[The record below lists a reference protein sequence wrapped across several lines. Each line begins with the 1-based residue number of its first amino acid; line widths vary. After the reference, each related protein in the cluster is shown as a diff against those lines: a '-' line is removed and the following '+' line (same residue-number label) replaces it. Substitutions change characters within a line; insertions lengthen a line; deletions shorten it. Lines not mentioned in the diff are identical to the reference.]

1 GSATTIPARSADQL
15 DSARGWWVVAAA
27 VTSMFAVFGV
37 GYSFGTFFKPMAD
50 DFDAGSG
57 ATALVFSITIALSF
71 LLAPVTGK
79 LADRFGP
86 RPVLWLG
93 ATSILAGLLATAA
106 TPNLYLG
113 YVTYGVGVGLAI
125 ACGYVPMVATVGGWF
140 ERRRA
145 MAMGMAVAG
154 IGLGTLVGA
163 PLSARLIG
171 ATSWRTTFVIYACGC
186 AGLLLLASIP
196 ARFGPAAVPSSS
208 PRSIRELFRLRDFRL
223 LYLSSLSVTFG
234 LFVPFVFLAKY
245 ADERDLGSVAAAS
258 LVGLIGGSSVVGR
271 LGLGGMADRLGPMR
285 LYRFSFVVMALSHP
299 SGSPPVRASPS
310 WRPTPSSWA
319 WATAAHRHLAGR
331 GRQPIRPRQPR
342 WHAGHALHLG
352 GVRQPVRPTD
362 CRSAHRRTRLRHG
375 DPGGCCDQRG
385 GSVGA
390 HSDPLTHRSASSDHT
405 RGGAN
410 TTSLRDQVPSVW
422 SHQWEGTP

>member
-1 GSATTIPARSADQL
+1 
-15 DSARGWWVVAAA
+15 
-27 VTSMFAVFGV
+27 MFAVFGV

-50 DFDAGSG
+50 EFDAGSG

-93 ATSILAGLLATAA
+93 AASIFLGLLATAA
-106 TPNLYLG
+106 TPNLFLG

-145 MAMGMAVAG
+145 MAMGVAVAG

-171 ATSWRTTFVIYACGC
+171 ATSWRTTFVIYAIGC

-196 ARFGPAAVPSSS
+196 ARFGPAAMPSAI
-208 PRSIRELFRLRDFRL
+208 PRSIRELFRLPDFRL
-223 LYLSSLSVTFG
+223 LYLSSLCVTLG

-245 ADERDLGSVAAAS
+245 ADERDIGSVAAAT

-285 LYRFSFVVMALSHP
+285 LYRFSFAVMALSHLIWFVA
-299 SGSPPVRASPS
+299 GSSFALLALYAIVLGLGYGGFIAISP
-310 WRPTPSSWA
+310 A
-319 WATAAHRHLAGR
+319 VVATRFGLDN
-331 GRQPIRPRQPR
+331 
-342 WHAGHALHLG
+342 LG
-352 GVRQPVRPTD
+352 GTLGTLYT
-362 CRSAHRRTRLRHG
+362 SAAFGSLCGPPIAGLLIDGPGYGSAILGAAAISAVGALVLTRLG
-375 DPGGCCDQRG
+375 
-385 GSVGA
+385 
-390 HSDPLTHRSASSDHT
+390 
-405 RGGAN
+405 
-410 TTSLRDQVPSVW
+410 
-422 SHQWEGTP
+422 